1 MLIIVMTKVKLG
13 KWTEEELKKKFEGL
27 VDNWKT
33 CKVKDD
39 GVDKAVC
46 MFDVLHEITEIQDYI
61 QLGIPNA
68 NTSIRHSTMLTNSA
82 NAIILGVSR
91 SKGDL
96 RRMLSDLYV
105 EEKVK
110 ALTGFLGWNG
120 MIHDYNLTQSEKDD
134 LKPLLKCEEVSERDH
149 VAAPDV
155 QKYEKENLFKGFV
168 G

>member
-1 MLIIVMTKVKLG
+1 MAEVKLG

-27 VDNWKT
+27 VDSWKT

-39 GVDKAVC
+39 FDKATC

-82 NAIILGVSR
+82 NAIMLGISR

-96 RRMLSDLYV
+96 RKMLSDLYV

-120 MIHDYNLTQSEKDD
+120 MIHDYNLTRSDKDD
-134 LKPLLKCEEVSERDH
+134 LKPLLDCRNVIERDK
-149 VAAPDV
+149 VAPQDV

-168 G
+168 K